1 METERRRASRYFF
14 SAQAEV
20 TEQQSEIRLK
30 SRVSDL
36 SLHGC
41 YLDMM
46 NPFPAET
53 LVTLRITA
61 GQETF
66 QSQSKIVHAT
76 PNVGAGAA
84 FLDMESQDRA
94 LLERWV
100 EQAAQP

>member
-1 METERRRASRYFF
+1 MDSERRRASRYFF
-14 SAQAEV
+14 PAEAELV
-20 TEQQSEIRLK
+20 EQQSGVRVT
-30 SRVSDL
+30 SRVGDL

-53 LVTLRITA
+53 MVTLKITA

-66 QSQSKIVHAT
+66 QSNSKIVYAV

-84 FLDMESQDRA
+84 FLNLESKDQA
-94 LLERWV
+94 LLERWL
-100 EQAAQP
+100 EQASGA